1 MSSTSTTAQRFT
13 NAATPDDPGRSQLG
27 MTGVAW
33 HPQAT
38 RRRKRARSKV
48 REPVK
53 LCLAQYLDGAVAA
66 VDPDPVAAVQE
77 HGGVAAS
84 DDGWD
89 AEFAGHDRGVGQW
102 RADVGYDCGGAGEDR
117 RPADVGDRGDEDLA
131 VAGVVIILDITW
143 AG

>member
-1 MSSTSTTAQRFT
+1 MSF
-13 NAATPDDPGRSQLG
+13 L
-27 MTGVAW
+27 V
-33 HPQAT
+33 
-38 RRRKRARSKV
+38 
-48 REPVK
+48 E
-53 LCLAQYLDGAVAA
+53 YLDGAVAA
-66 VDPDPVAAVQE
+66 VDPDPVAGVQA

-84 DDGWD
+84 DDGGD
-89 AEFAGHDRGVGQW
+89 AEFAGHDRGVGQR

>member
-1 MSSTSTTAQRFT
+1 
-13 NAATPDDPGRSQLG
+13 

-53 LCLAQYLDGAVAA
+53 LCLVQYLDGAVAA

-77 HGGVAAS
+77 HGGVAAP
-84 DDGWD
+84 DDGGD